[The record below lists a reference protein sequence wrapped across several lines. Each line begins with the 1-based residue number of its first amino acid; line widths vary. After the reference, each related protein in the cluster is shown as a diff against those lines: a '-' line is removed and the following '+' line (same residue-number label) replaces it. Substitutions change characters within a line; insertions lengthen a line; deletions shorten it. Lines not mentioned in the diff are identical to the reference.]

1 MRNYFLGLCLLFAL
15 CFTACSHSDDSVDVL
30 IIGGGAS
37 GVTAGIQSARMG
49 AATLIVEETEWLGGM
64 LTSAGVSAVDGN
76 YDLPAGLF
84 GEFRG
89 HLADYYGGLDSLK
102 TGWVSAVLFEP
113 SVGNKIFHEMVDAEK
128 NLKVWHNATLVK
140 LEREN
145 DAWIAQIQMKDN
157 TIKKIHAKI
166 LIDGTELGDIA
177 KMCGVK
183 YDIGME
189 SRHDTKEDIAP
200 EEKNNIVQDITYVAI
215 LKDYGKDVTIPC
227 PEGYNKDE
235 FACACASHVC
245 ITPKEPDRVWSKDMM
260 ITYGKLPNNKYMI
273 NWPIEGNDYYVN
285 LIEMTREEREEALKY
300 AKHYTMCFVYF
311 LQHELGFNTL
321 GLADDEYP
329 TADKLPFIPYH
340 RESRR
345 IHGLVRFDLN
355 HACEPFRQSQPLY
368 RTCIAVGNYPVD
380 HHHTRYHGYEELP
393 NLYFHPIPSYGL
405 PLGTLIPK
413 DVEGLIVAEKSI
425 SVSNIINGTTRLQP
439 MVMQIGQAAGALAAL
454 AVKEGKNIREV
465 SVREVQNA
473 ILDGKGYLLPYLDV
487 ELDHPMFKSLQRIGS
502 TGILKGIGK
511 SVDWSNQMW
520 FRADTLLKVATNLID
535 YSFKEY
541 RDSERNDPASPSYG
555 LLGWAYTHKGTYYG
569 DDNARF
575 LLGVIAS
582 SALLNDT
589 EWDKK
594 IAEGIIG
601 NFRTTGING
610 FRGGSLLDT
619 DIQKRGWKSFYDNN
633 TVNLHAHF
641 EAWNWA
647 CYLWLYNQTQYEP
660 LLERSK
666 KALSMM
672 MASYPEQWS
681 WTNGI
686 QQERARMILPLAWL
700 YRVEPTEEHLKWLHY
715 MTNELLKNQVTCG
728 GIREELGDESKS
740 SFGHSPSNEAYGST
754 EASLIFDNGDPVADM
769 LYTTNFAFVGLCEA
783 AKATN
788 DSTYVKA
795 VNQMRDFLIRIQ
807 VKSDKFRNV
816 DGAWFRAFNYQDWNY
831 WAANADA
838 GWGAWST
845 LTGWIQSWIVGTQ
858 FLMEK
863 NTSLWELSNRKDIS
877 KTANKVI
884 EEMINNNNY
893 K

>member
-84 GEFRG
+84 GEFRE

-285 LIEMTREEREEALKY
+285 LTEMTREEREEALKY
-300 AKHYTMCFVYF
+300 AKHCTMCFVYF

-520 FRADTLLKVATNLID
+520 FRADTLLLVNELKGLGDVYPFVNKQVFEGNNTISIQKATELIGEIAEKEGIEMKEGRVEEIWNEFELKDFDMNRDILRSEMAILID
-535 YSFKEY
+535 QIL
-541 RDSERNDPASPSYG
+541 DPF
-555 LLGWAYTHKGTYYG
+555 
-569 DDNARF
+569 N
-575 LLGVIAS
+575 
-582 SALLNDT
+582 N
-589 EWDKK
+589 KK
-594 IAEGIIG
+594 VDI
-601 NFRTTGING
+601 TGQY
-610 FRGGSLLDT
+610 
-619 DIQKRGWKSFYDNN
+619 IQ
-633 TVNLHAHF
+633 
-641 EAWNWA
+641 
-647 CYLWLYNQTQYEP
+647 
-660 LLERSK
+660 
-666 KALSMM
+666 
-672 MASYPEQWS
+672 
-681 WTNGI
+681 
-686 QQERARMILPLAWL
+686 
-700 YRVEPTEEHLKWLHY
+700 
-715 MTNELLKNQVTCG
+715 
-728 GIREELGDESKS
+728 
-740 SFGHSPSNEAYGST
+740 
-754 EASLIFDNGDPVADM
+754 
-769 LYTTNFAFVGLCEA
+769 
-783 AKATN
+783 
-788 DSTYVKA
+788 
-795 VNQMRDFLIRIQ
+795 
-807 VKSDKFRNV
+807 
-816 DGAWFRAFNYQDWNY
+816 
-831 WAANADA
+831 
-838 GWGAWST
+838 
-845 LTGWIQSWIVGTQ
+845 
-858 FLMEK
+858 
-863 NTSLWELSNRKDIS
+863 
-877 KTANKVI
+877 
-884 EEMINNNNY
+884 
-893 K
+893 

>member
-84 GEFRG
+84 GEFRE

-113 SVGNKIFHEMVDAEK
+113 SVGNKIFHEMVDVEK

-140 LEREN
+140 LEREK
-145 DAWIAQIQMKDN
+145 DVWIAQIQMKDN

-183 YDIGME
+183 YDVGME

-227 PEGYNKDE
+227 PEGYNKDV

-454 AVKEGKNIREV
+454 AVKEDKNIREV

-520 FRADTLLKVATNLID
+520 FRADTLLLANELKGLGDVYPFVNKQIFEGNNTISIQKATELIRGIAEKEGFEMKEGRVEEIWNEFELKDFDMNRGILRSEMAILID
-535 YSFKEY
+535 QIL
-541 RDSERNDPASPSYG
+541 DPF
-555 LLGWAYTHKGTYYG
+555 
-569 DDNARF
+569 N
-575 LLGVIAS
+575 
-582 SALLNDT
+582 N
-589 EWDKK
+589 KK
-594 IAEGIIG
+594 VDI
-601 NFRTTGING
+601 TGQY
-610 FRGGSLLDT
+610 
-619 DIQKRGWKSFYDNN
+619 IQ
-633 TVNLHAHF
+633 
-641 EAWNWA
+641 
-647 CYLWLYNQTQYEP
+647 
-660 LLERSK
+660 
-666 KALSMM
+666 
-672 MASYPEQWS
+672 
-681 WTNGI
+681 
-686 QQERARMILPLAWL
+686 
-700 YRVEPTEEHLKWLHY
+700 
-715 MTNELLKNQVTCG
+715 
-728 GIREELGDESKS
+728 
-740 SFGHSPSNEAYGST
+740 
-754 EASLIFDNGDPVADM
+754 
-769 LYTTNFAFVGLCEA
+769 
-783 AKATN
+783 
-788 DSTYVKA
+788 
-795 VNQMRDFLIRIQ
+795 
-807 VKSDKFRNV
+807 
-816 DGAWFRAFNYQDWNY
+816 
-831 WAANADA
+831 
-838 GWGAWST
+838 
-845 LTGWIQSWIVGTQ
+845 
-858 FLMEK
+858 
-863 NTSLWELSNRKDIS
+863 
-877 KTANKVI
+877 
-884 EEMINNNNY
+884 
-893 K
+893 

>member
-84 GEFRG
+84 GEFRE
-89 HLADYYGGLDSLK
+89 HLA
-102 TGWVSAVLFEP
+102 
-113 SVGNKIFHEMVDAEK
+113 
-128 NLKVWHNATLVK
+128 
-140 LEREN
+140 
-145 DAWIAQIQMKDN
+145 
-157 TIKKIHAKI
+157 
-166 LIDGTELGDIA
+166 
-177 KMCGVK
+177 
-183 YDIGME
+183 
-189 SRHDTKEDIAP
+189 
-200 EEKNNIVQDITYVAI
+200 
-215 LKDYGKDVTIPC
+215 
-227 PEGYNKDE
+227 
-235 FACACASHVC
+235 
-245 ITPKEPDRVWSKDMM
+245 
-260 ITYGKLPNNKYMI
+260 
-273 NWPIEGNDYYVN
+273 DYYVN

-454 AVKEGKNIREV
+454 AVKEDKNIREV

-520 FRADTLLKVATNLID
+520 FRADTLLLANELKGLGDVYPFVNKQIFEGNNTISIQKATELIRGIAEKEGFEMKEGRVEEIWNEFELKDFDMNRGILRSEMAILID
-535 YSFKEY
+535 QIL
-541 RDSERNDPASPSYG
+541 DPF
-555 LLGWAYTHKGTYYG
+555 
-569 DDNARF
+569 N
-575 LLGVIAS
+575 
-582 SALLNDT
+582 N
-589 EWDKK
+589 KK
-594 IAEGIIG
+594 VDI
-601 NFRTTGING
+601 TGQY
-610 FRGGSLLDT
+610 
-619 DIQKRGWKSFYDNN
+619 IQ
-633 TVNLHAHF
+633 
-641 EAWNWA
+641 
-647 CYLWLYNQTQYEP
+647 
-660 LLERSK
+660 
-666 KALSMM
+666 
-672 MASYPEQWS
+672 
-681 WTNGI
+681 
-686 QQERARMILPLAWL
+686 
-700 YRVEPTEEHLKWLHY
+700 
-715 MTNELLKNQVTCG
+715 
-728 GIREELGDESKS
+728 
-740 SFGHSPSNEAYGST
+740 
-754 EASLIFDNGDPVADM
+754 
-769 LYTTNFAFVGLCEA
+769 
-783 AKATN
+783 
-788 DSTYVKA
+788 
-795 VNQMRDFLIRIQ
+795 
-807 VKSDKFRNV
+807 
-816 DGAWFRAFNYQDWNY
+816 
-831 WAANADA
+831 
-838 GWGAWST
+838 
-845 LTGWIQSWIVGTQ
+845 
-858 FLMEK
+858 
-863 NTSLWELSNRKDIS
+863 
-877 KTANKVI
+877 
-884 EEMINNNNY
+884 
-893 K
+893 

>member
-1 MRNYFLGLCLLFAL
+1 M
-15 CFTACSHSDDSVDVL
+15 
-30 IIGGGAS
+30 
-37 GVTAGIQSARMG
+37 TAGIQSARMG

-183 YDIGME
+183 YDVGME

-245 ITPKEPDRVWSKDMM
+245 IMPKEPDRVWSKDMM

-520 FRADTLLKVATNLID
+520 FRADTLLLANELKGLGDVYPFVNKQVFEGNNTISIQKATELVGEIAEKDLAKILIGILNWGETLVK
-535 YSFKEY
+535 KEEQGELQLKITGVKNQLILECLTSS
-541 RDSERNDPASPSYG
+541 RRQNPMSRKLFRG
-555 LLGWAYTHKGTYYG
+555 LLKKYNGKMQEKKEKTGEIGLT
-569 DDNARF
+569 
-575 LLGVIAS
+575 VI
-582 SALLNDT
+582 
-589 EWDKK
+589 
-594 IAEGIIG
+594 
-601 NFRTTGING
+601 
-610 FRGGSLLDT
+610 
-619 DIQKRGWKSFYDNN
+619 
-633 TVNLHAHF
+633 
-641 EAWNWA
+641 
-647 CYLWLYNQTQYEP
+647 
-660 LLERSK
+660 
-666 KALSMM
+666 LSR
-672 MASYPEQWS
+672 QV
-681 WTNGI
+681 
-686 QQERARMILPLAWL
+686 IL
-700 YRVEPTEEHLKWLHY
+700 
-715 MTNELLKNQVTCG
+715 
-728 GIREELGDESKS
+728 
-740 SFGHSPSNEAYGST
+740 
-754 EASLIFDNGDPVADM
+754 
-769 LYTTNFAFVGLCEA
+769 
-783 AKATN
+783 
-788 DSTYVKA
+788 
-795 VNQMRDFLIRIQ
+795 
-807 VKSDKFRNV
+807 
-816 DGAWFRAFNYQDWNY
+816 
-831 WAANADA
+831 
-838 GWGAWST
+838 
-845 LTGWIQSWIVGTQ
+845 
-858 FLMEK
+858 
-863 NTSLWELSNRKDIS
+863 
-877 KTANKVI
+877 
-884 EEMINNNNY
+884 
-893 K
+893 

>member
-1 MRNYFLGLCLLFAL
+1 MPLNDFSMRNYFLGLCLLFAL

-84 GEFRG
+84 GEFRE

-102 TGWVSAVLFEP
+102 TGWVSSVLFEP
-113 SVGNKIFHEMVDAEK
+113 SVGNKIFHEMVDVEK

-145 DAWIAQIQMKDN
+145 NAWIAQIQMKDN
-157 TIKKIHAKI
+157 AIKKVRAKV

-183 YDIGME
+183 YDVGME

-227 PEGYNKDE
+227 PEGYNKGE

-300 AKHYTMCFVYF
+300 AKHYTLCFVYF

-520 FRADTLLKVATNLID
+520 FRADTLLLANELKGLGDVYPFVNKQIFEGNNTISIQKATELIREIAEKEGFEMKEGRVEEIWNEFELKDFDMNRNILRSEMAILID
-535 YSFKEY
+535 QIL
-541 RDSERNDPASPSYG
+541 DPF
-555 LLGWAYTHKGTYYG
+555 
-569 DDNARF
+569 N
-575 LLGVIAS
+575 
-582 SALLNDT
+582 N
-589 EWDKK
+589 KK
-594 IAEGIIG
+594 VDI
-601 NFRTTGING
+601 TGQY
-610 FRGGSLLDT
+610 
-619 DIQKRGWKSFYDNN
+619 IQ
-633 TVNLHAHF
+633 
-641 EAWNWA
+641 
-647 CYLWLYNQTQYEP
+647 
-660 LLERSK
+660 
-666 KALSMM
+666 
-672 MASYPEQWS
+672 
-681 WTNGI
+681 
-686 QQERARMILPLAWL
+686 
-700 YRVEPTEEHLKWLHY
+700 
-715 MTNELLKNQVTCG
+715 
-728 GIREELGDESKS
+728 
-740 SFGHSPSNEAYGST
+740 
-754 EASLIFDNGDPVADM
+754 
-769 LYTTNFAFVGLCEA
+769 
-783 AKATN
+783 
-788 DSTYVKA
+788 
-795 VNQMRDFLIRIQ
+795 
-807 VKSDKFRNV
+807 
-816 DGAWFRAFNYQDWNY
+816 
-831 WAANADA
+831 
-838 GWGAWST
+838 
-845 LTGWIQSWIVGTQ
+845 
-858 FLMEK
+858 
-863 NTSLWELSNRKDIS
+863 
-877 KTANKVI
+877 
-884 EEMINNNNY
+884 
-893 K
+893 

>member
-84 GEFRG
+84 GEFRE

-140 LEREN
+140 LEREK
-145 DAWIAQIQMKDN
+145 DVWIAQIQMKDN

-227 PEGYNKDE
+227 PEGYNKGE

-520 FRADTLLKVATNLID
+520 FRADTLLLANELKGLGDVYPFVNKQVFEGNNTISIQKATELIGEIAEKEGIEMKEGRVEEIWNEFELKDFDMNRDILRSEMAILID
-535 YSFKEY
+535 QIL
-541 RDSERNDPASPSYG
+541 DPF
-555 LLGWAYTHKGTYYG
+555 
-569 DDNARF
+569 N
-575 LLGVIAS
+575 
-582 SALLNDT
+582 N
-589 EWDKK
+589 KK
-594 IAEGIIG
+594 VDI
-601 NFRTTGING
+601 TGQY
-610 FRGGSLLDT
+610 
-619 DIQKRGWKSFYDNN
+619 IQ
-633 TVNLHAHF
+633 
-641 EAWNWA
+641 
-647 CYLWLYNQTQYEP
+647 
-660 LLERSK
+660 
-666 KALSMM
+666 
-672 MASYPEQWS
+672 
-681 WTNGI
+681 
-686 QQERARMILPLAWL
+686 
-700 YRVEPTEEHLKWLHY
+700 
-715 MTNELLKNQVTCG
+715 
-728 GIREELGDESKS
+728 
-740 SFGHSPSNEAYGST
+740 
-754 EASLIFDNGDPVADM
+754 
-769 LYTTNFAFVGLCEA
+769 
-783 AKATN
+783 
-788 DSTYVKA
+788 
-795 VNQMRDFLIRIQ
+795 
-807 VKSDKFRNV
+807 
-816 DGAWFRAFNYQDWNY
+816 
-831 WAANADA
+831 
-838 GWGAWST
+838 
-845 LTGWIQSWIVGTQ
+845 
-858 FLMEK
+858 
-863 NTSLWELSNRKDIS
+863 
-877 KTANKVI
+877 
-884 EEMINNNNY
+884 
-893 K
+893 